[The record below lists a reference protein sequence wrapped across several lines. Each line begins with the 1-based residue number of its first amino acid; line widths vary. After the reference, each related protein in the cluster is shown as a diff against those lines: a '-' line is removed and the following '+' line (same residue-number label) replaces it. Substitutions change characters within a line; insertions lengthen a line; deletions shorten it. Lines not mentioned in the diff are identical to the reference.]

1 MDKEA
6 FKALS
11 VHSKKYKSIVMLCK
25 VSLKRE
31 FICVL
36 LYKQEK
42 KKEGNCKGGDN
53 KAWVSCSVQLV
64 QPCLLESVW
73 QIHFQLLFPKKSTL
87 STLRLKNL
95 SLLPCGNIFETG
107 EIHCVSPDHRFCFL
121 FWGY

>member
-1 MDKEA
+1 MDKET

-11 VHSKKYKSIVMLCK
+11 VHNKKYKSIVILCK

-53 KAWVSCSVQLV
+53 KAWISCSVQLLCSGYSPACCKV
-64 QPCLLESVW
+64 CGRFISNC
-73 QIHFQLLFPKKSTL
+73 FF
-87 STLRLKNL
+87 LK
-95 SLLPCGNIFETG
+95 SLL
-107 EIHCVSPDHRFCFL
+107 
-121 FWGY
+121 